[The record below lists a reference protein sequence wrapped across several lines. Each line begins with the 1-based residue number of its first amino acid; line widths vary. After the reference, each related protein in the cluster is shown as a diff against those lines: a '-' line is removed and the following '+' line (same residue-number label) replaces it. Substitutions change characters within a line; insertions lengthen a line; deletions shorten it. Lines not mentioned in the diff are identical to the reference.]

1 MRETRRIA
9 AGILIGALVIG
20 GCGDDDGGNALTAK
34 QAPPTTAED
43 LVHRLYGAL
52 AENDAATACALFSP
66 AGQAEF
72 VAGTGMPTCEAAVD
86 AIAQD
91 VVDRKAFA
99 QPTIEIDDPA
109 ARELNEWCS
118 MGIQV
123 TLPEDALS
131 DPRALAAFAYT
142 RQPDNTWQVT
152 AYNTTTCG

>member
-9 AGILIGALVIG
+9 AGSLIGALTIG
-20 GCGDDDGGNALTAK
+20 ACGDDDGGTFTAE

-52 AENDAATACALFSP
+52 AADDAATACALFSP

-72 VAGTGMPTCEAAVD
+72 VEGTGMPTCEAAVD
-86 AIAQD
+86 AIAQE

-99 QPTIEIDDPA
+99 QPTIQIDDPA

-118 MGIQV
+118 MGIHV
-123 TLPEDALS
+123 TLPEGALS
-131 DPRALAAFAYT
+131 DPRTLAAFAYT